1 MEIDGSYNFVWILF
15 KVLSTGIF
23 WFVFFFSRYNPYNN
37 AIGSLTKKLYRTTLL
52 TITIRTSSGMKNL
65 APVCFQYLLFYR
77 NGMTFA

>member
-37 AIGSLTKKLYRTTLL
+37 AIGSLTKKTLSYD
-52 TITIRTSSGMKNL
+52 IIDNNDKDI
-65 APVCFQYLLFYR
+65 
-77 NGMTFA
+77 